1 LLSVSRRNRWGG
13 HPLVVSLLILYL
25 LLFVLLVCLA
35 SHFNVKLALKKLDCH
50 FLCNRMLVLSLPPD
64 NPIVVVIALIYPAL
78 VKAIYTQV
86 VVGNQLVLDVILVPR
101 NLQHFLEAVNS
112 LIVVLGDAVAIAKLV
127 VNVHLVWQFTK
138 IATYVLKTREHPAC
152 FIDVS
157 ECKRNACMSFLSE
170 IEHIKLLVV
179 FS

>member
-1 LLSVSRRNRWGG
+1 
-13 HPLVVSLLILYL
+13 
-25 LLFVLLVCLA
+25 
-35 SHFNVKLALKKLDCH
+35 
-50 FLCNRMLVLSLPPD
+50 MLVLSLAPD
-64 NPIVVVIALIYPAL
+64 NPIVVVIALIYLAY

-101 NLQHFLEAVNS
+101 DLQHFFEAVYS

-127 VNVHLVWQFTK
+127 VNVHLMCQLTK
-138 IATYVLKTREHPAC
+138 IATYVFKTRKNSAC
-152 FIDVS
+152 FFDVS

-170 IEHIKLLVV
+170 IEHVELLVV